1 MPVSINGNTGVI
13 TGIAAGGLPDGC
25 ILDADING
33 MTASKLTGALPA
45 ISGASLT
52 GISAGLTEADQ
63 FLLTSNLIVNATAT
77 TVTSNLARSS
87 YSYMGANAK
96 VGTGMSESSGVFTF
110 PSTGKYL
117 ITTCAS
123 MRSATEGNYASL
135 RSMFTVD
142 DGSNWY
148 YIAVNHTNIK
158 GGGSSSNQVFSVS
171 SSQALVDVTDV
182 STNKFRLS
190 ATSQS
195 AMVVIGH
202 ASEAYTS
209 VIFTKL
215 GDT

>member
-1 MPVSINGNTGVI
+1 MPVSINGQTGVI

-63 FLLTSNLIVNATAT
+63 FLLTSNLIVSATAT
-77 TVTSNLARSS
+77 TVTSNLARSG

-123 MRSATEGNYASL
+123 MRSATEGNYASV

-142 DGSNWY
+142 NGSNWY

-158 GGGSSSNQVFSVS
+158 GGGSSNNQVFSVS
-171 SSQALVDVTDV
+171 SSQALVDVTDI
-182 STNKFRLS
+182 STHKFRLS

-195 AMVVIGH
+195 AMVVIGN
-202 ASEAYTS
+202 ANEAYTS
-209 VIFTKL
+209 VVFTKL